1 MKLQLTKTTE
11 VELNRL
17 NNLYGDEKSP
27 EYDYWDKM
35 SELEILITDA
45 GMYVDGVYE
54 ENIFNDLNEWCR
66 IVGPMEYQ
74 QTYLN
79 THPNAVREKIDKMLR
94 ENIITIAE

>member
-35 SELEILITDA
+35 SELEVLITDA
-45 GMYVDGVYE
+45 GMYVDGAYE
-54 ENIFNDLNEWCR
+54 ENTFDDLNEWCK

-79 THPNAVREKIDKMLR
+79 THPYAVKNKIDKMLR
-94 ENIITIAE
+94 KGIIEIVE